1 MDKIIVICGP
11 TATGKTKL
19 GIEIAKRFNGEIVS
33 ADSRQVYKRMDVGT
47 GKGLP
52 KNAKLRFPW
61 FSKIG
66 YYELENIRI
75 WGYDLVEPNKEFSV
89 AQYLR
94 FAERVI
100 SDIQK
105 RGKLPVVVG
114 GTGLYIKG
122 IVDGIPT
129 ISVPRNMGLR
139 KNLENKN
146 ADDLYEML
154 SQIDSLKAGSLNSS
168 DKKNPE
174 TFRRAVEIATWA
186 IDHSIKDI
194 PKKEIPAVFIGLKA
208 SDDFLEVRIN
218 LRVDERIK
226 NGFENE
232 VESLVKSGVEWD
244 NQSMMS
250 LGYRQWRDYVEGA
263 VEKETAIAEW
273 KKEERKYAK
282 RQMVW
287 WKNDKRVNWFDITDE
302 GYQKK
307 VENLVKT
314 WYSTTNP
321 NA

>member
-1 MDKIIVICGP
+1 MEKILVICGP

-47 GKGLP
+47 GKDLP

-168 DKKNPE
+168 DKKNP
-174 TFRRAVEIATWA
+174 RRLIRAVEIATWA